1 MKKSASLGTVGLIVM
16 VFQSFP
22 AAGQEGFAGEWML
35 SIDQGRGP
43 MTGHLE
49 LVQDGGGFIGHVEGG
64 PVTVSVEGNRV
75 ELGVDDRTGAGERYV
90 RTLTGELDGDVM
102 EGRFGPEEPS
112 QFCRSFPLSCD
123 DPTGTWQAERIVDT
137 PPGEQAPRPV
147 DFSGIWVTA
156 PGGGGIARYTMDLTP
171 AAQAWVDEF
180 DTELDLPSQRCVS
193 SGLFRRFTSSIEIMR
208 GDSHFTLLY
217 SVGEA
222 RRIYTDGRTPPE
234 SRFPTPLGYSIGTWE
249 GSTLVVRTT
258 HLQPTVRGYRG
269 EPISENAHFEERYTL
284 SEDGMTLSGVLVL
297 HDPENYRKPPMRRR
311 VWRRDPQAEFTLVS
325 CDPDSFFRQLYEDG
339 KMEQYIDRSDRRL

>member
-1 MKKSASLGTVGLIVM
+1 MKEYASLGTFGLIVM
-16 VFQSFP
+16 GLQSLP
-22 AAGQEGFAGEWML
+22 AAGQEGIAGEWML

-49 LVQDGGGFIGHVEGG
+49 LVQDGDGFVGHVEGG
-64 PVTVSVEGNRV
+64 PVTVSVEGNLIV
-75 ELGVDDRTGAGERYV
+75 LGVDDRTGAGERYV
-90 RTLTGELDGDVM
+90 RSLTGVLNGDVM
-102 EGRFGPEEPS
+102 EGRFGPEETS
-112 QFCRSFPLSCD
+112 QFCLDFPLSCD
-123 DPTGTWQAERIVDT
+123 EPAGTWKAERIPDS
-137 PPGEQAPRPV
+137 PPPEQTPRPV

-156 PGGGGIARYTMDLTP
+156 PGGGGIARYSMDLTP
-171 AAQAWVDEF
+171 AAQAWVDDF

-193 SGLFRRFTSSIEIMR
+193 SGLFRRFTSNIEIMT
-208 GDSHFTLLY
+208 GDSHFTFLY

-222 RRIYTDGRTPPE
+222 RRIYTDDRTAPD
-234 SRFPTPLGYSIGTWE
+234 SRFPTPLGYSVGTWE

-269 EPISENAHFEERYTL
+269 EPISENAQFEERYTL

-297 HDPENYRKPPMRRR
+297 HDPQNYRKQPMRRR

-339 KMEQYIDRSDRRL
+339 KMEQYINRSDRRL

>member
-1 MKKSASLGTVGLIVM
+1 MKEFTSLGMFGLIVM
-16 VFQSFP
+16 GFQPLP
-22 AAGQEGFAGEWML
+22 AAGQEGIAGEWML
-35 SIDQGRGP
+35 SIGQGRGP

-49 LVQDGGGFIGHVEGG
+49 LVPDGDGFIGHVEGG
-64 PVTVSVEGNRV
+64 PITVNVEGDRI
-75 ELGVDDRTGAGERYV
+75 ELGIDDRTGAGERYV
-90 RTLTGELDGDVM
+90 RMLTGALSGDVM

-112 QFCRSFPLSCD
+112 QFCRDFPLSCD
-123 DPTGTWQAERIVDT
+123 EPSGTWKAERIVGS
-137 PPGEQAPRPV
+137 PPQDQTPRPV

-156 PGGGGIARYTMDLTP
+156 PGGGGIARYSMDLTP
-171 AAQAWVDEF
+171 AAQAWVDDF

-193 SGLFRRFTSSIEIMR
+193 SGLFRRFTSNIEIMK
-208 GDSHFTLLY
+208 GDSHFTFLY

-222 RRIYTDGRTPPE
+222 RRIYTDSRTAPD
-234 SRFPTPLGYSIGTWE
+234 SRFPTPLGYSVGTWE

-269 EPISENAHFEERYTL
+269 EPISENAQCEERYTL

-297 HDPENYRKPPMRRR
+297 HDPQNYRKPPMRRR

-339 KMEQYIDRSDRRL
+339 KMEQYINRSDRRL